1 MIKGIKVFL
10 VVMAIAIAVT
20 ATADEK
26 KIDTANIG
34 TDLTSRVENN
44 VVPPVVKEKYE
55 YYEVCGIC
63 EKDVQCDLKKKC
75 IRWSDGKKYDSVTN
89 WKIKWNYGHNNTPQT
104 CTTDSFL
111 VTVKIVYQLP
121 KWVTSGDAPRPLVEK
136 WESFLKQ
143 LMIHEKG
150 HRDRA
155 VEAATELTNTIKEL
169 PPARTCAELDRE
181 VQMLSRKSMIKLK
194 KDQEEYDAVTNH
206 GQTQGAVFP

>member
-1 MIKGIKVFL
+1 MIKGINVFL
-10 VVMAIAIAVT
+10 VLMAIAITST
-20 ATADEK
+20 AEEK

-34 TDLTSRVENN
+34 QDLTSRVENN

-75 IRWSDGKKYDSVTN
+75 IKWSDGKKYDSVTD
-89 WKIKWNYGHNNTPQT
+89 WKITWDYGHNHTPQT
-104 CTTDSFL
+104 CTTNSFL
-111 VTVKIVYQLP
+111 VTVNILYQLP
-121 KWVTSGDAPRPLVEK
+121 KWVSSGDAPRPLVEK
-136 WESFLKQ
+136 WESFLKK

-155 VEAATELTNTIKEL
+155 VEAATELTNAIKEL
-169 PPARTCAELDRE
+169 PLARTCAELDRE
-181 VQMLSRKSMIKLK
+181 VHALSRKSMIKLK